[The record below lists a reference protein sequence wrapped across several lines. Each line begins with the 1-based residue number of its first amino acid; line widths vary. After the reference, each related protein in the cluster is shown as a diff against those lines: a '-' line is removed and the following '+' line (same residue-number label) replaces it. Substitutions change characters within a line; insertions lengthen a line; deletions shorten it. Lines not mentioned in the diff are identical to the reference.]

1 MTSEREARLDERIE
15 RAMRLPYLRIIQ
27 ADEDGYSARV
37 LELPGCFSGGDTAAE
52 AAEELEDAM
61 RMWLEHEFEAER
73 PVPEPLDLHRYS
85 GKLTLR
91 VAPSLHRELAQ
102 RALLEEKSLNGL
114 IAELLAIGLRA
125 PLGVAMPVDL
135 NASGSGGGLYR
146 VAESAAEG

>member
-1 MTSEREARLDERIE
+1 MASTQAGRLDERIE

-37 LELPGCFSGGDTAAE
+37 LELPGCFSAGDTAAE
-52 AAEELEDAM
+52 AADELEDAM
-61 RMWLEHEFEAER
+61 RIWLEHELEAQH
-73 PVPEPLDLHRYS
+73 PIPEPLDLHRYS

-102 RALLEEKSLNGL
+102 RALLEAKSLNGL

-125 PLGVAMPVDL
+125 PLSASTARG
-135 NASGSGGGLYR
+135 ASGMGDLYR
-146 VAESAAEG
+146 VAESSAEG